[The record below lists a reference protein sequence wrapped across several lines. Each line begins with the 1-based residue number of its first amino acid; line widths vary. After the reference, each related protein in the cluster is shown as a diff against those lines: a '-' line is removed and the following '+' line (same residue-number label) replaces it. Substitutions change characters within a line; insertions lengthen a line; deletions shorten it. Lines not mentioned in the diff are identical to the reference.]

1 MTPFIVKNCTERIDL
16 GIRGENE
23 ARPIVF
29 DFAALGLK
37 DFGDGTA
44 VLLIK
49 RAPDETAYPA
59 AVTSQ
64 DGDTLTWLPT
74 ETDTYYKGYGKAE
87 LFWYP
92 TANENELAKSIVFTT
107 YLANDIGTPGTAP
120 EPFDDWLEELTELA
134 AAIAADAL
142 AAQRAQE
149 AAETAQGAAEY
160 AQGKAEDAQTAAE
173 TAQGLAEGAA
183 DRAEAAEGAILDLTA
198 TASVSNTTGTPAV
211 TVNVTEAGGHK
222 NMAFAFSGIKG
233 ETGAQGETGPQGPEG
248 PEGPEGP
255 AGQDGADG
263 ADGYSP
269 TATVTK
275 SGDTATI
282 TITDKN
288 GTTTATVKDGTTPT
302 VDAAL
307 SPTSENPVQN
317 KVVTVEK
324 ADIITDTAQGNIASF
339 PDGAAYPVLDLSV
352 GIDPV
357 QDLHGYAN
365 PWPAGGG
372 KNLIQNTAT
381 TDTVNNVTFTVNA
394 DGTVSLQGTAS
405 ANTAFII
412 GQINRDMSASYKAT
426 GCPSGGSSS
435 TYRLAVQFRT
445 SSSAVTT
452 ENDTGGGYSFSSTKE
467 PSATIIRLSI
477 VISSGTNTDGLVF
490 KPMLRIAGNGDDT
503 FAPYSN
509 ICPIQGW
516 TGAEVK
522 RTGVNIWDEQWEVG
536 TINSTTGLKN
546 DATNRIR
553 SKNKCPIKGG
563 EQYFA
568 VTPMA
573 NNAVGGIFFYDA
585 NDTYL
590 GAIYA
595 TPSYNNGLFTA
606 PSNAAYFMITL
617 PTSYGTTYNHD
628 VSVNH
633 PSTDQSYHA
642 YNGTTYPITWPTAGT
657 VYGGEL
663 DVTTGVL
670 TVDRAM
676 LDPSVVSWIKNQNYN
691 TVFACRPNG
700 FIQQQTTACITDRFV
715 YKTLSDMNNNYGY
728 RATDYLYVS
737 VPNVTTKEDL
747 ITWLTQNNAQILYK
761 ITPLTYQLTPTQ
773 VSTLLGENN
782 IWADTG
788 SVSVTY
794 RADTQ
799 RYIQKLTGSTEE
811 DMVAN
816 VNIAANKYFMV
827 GGNLYYS
834 TQSIASGE
842 TIKPGTNC
850 TATNMADA
858 LNALNV

>member
-134 AAIAADAL
+134 AEIAADAL

-149 AAETAQGAAEY
+149 AAETAQGLAEEAASNADGYMNEASRY
-160 AQGKAEDAQTAAE
+160 ADRAE
-173 TAQGLAEGAA
+173 TAEARAKNA
-183 DRAEAAEGAILDLTA
+183 RDRAEAAADAILDLTA
-198 TASVSNTTGTPAV
+198 EASVSNTSGTPAV

-324 ADIITDTAQGNIASF
+324 ADIITDTAQGSIASF
-339 PDGAAYPVLDLSV
+339 PDGSPYPVIDLSV

-372 KNLIQNTAT
+372 SNIW
-381 TDTVNNVTFTVNA
+381 DEVTEL
-394 DGTVSLQGTAS
+394 G
-405 ANTAFII
+405 
-412 GQINRDMSASYKAT
+412 
-426 GCPSGGSSS
+426 
-435 TYRLAVQFRT
+435 
-445 SSSAVTT
+445 
-452 ENDTGGGYSFSSTKE
+452 E
-467 PSATIIRLSI
+467 
-477 VISSGTNTDGLVF
+477 ISNTDGQNIANNNIIRTKNYVAVTPNAQYYF
-490 KPMLRIAGNGDDT
+490 AGNNGDYSYLQVRRYAADKSFLGTAAPTLNAVYTVPSDT
-503 FAPYSN
+503 YYIRWMFSPSYGTTYQNNIAVNYPSTVHTYAPYSN
-509 ICPIQGW
+509 ICPISGW
-516 TGAEVK
+516 TGANVQ
-522 RTGVNIWDEQWEVG
+522 RTGANQWDEQWEVG

-628 VSVNH
+628 ESVNH

-642 YNGTTYPITWPTAGT
+642 YNGTTYPISWPTAGT

-670 TVDRAM
+670 KAYPYYASYNGEALVGPWVSSMDKYVAGTTPTTGAQVVD
-676 LDPSVVSWIKNQNYN
+676 
-691 TVFACRPNG
+691 FG
-700 FIQQQTTACITDRFV
+700 
-715 YKTLSDMNNNYGY
+715 G
-728 RATDYLYVS
+728 
-737 VPNVTTKEDL
+737 
-747 ITWLTQNNAQILYK
+747 
-761 ITPLTYQLTPTQ
+761 TPTTYQLTPTQ

-782 IWADTG
+782 VWADTG
-788 SVSVTY
+788 AVSVTY

-811 DMVAN
+811 DMIAN
-816 VNIAANKYFMV
+816 ANIAANKYFMV

>member
-37 DFGDGTA
+37 DFGEGTA

-107 YLANDIGTPGTAP
+107 YLANDIGTPGPAP
-120 EPFDDWLEELTELA
+120 EPIEDWLEELTELA

-198 TASVSNTTGTPAV
+198 SASVSNTTGTPAV
-211 TVNVTEAGGHK
+211 TVTVTEAGGHK
-222 NMAFAFSGIKG
+222 NMAFAFSGVKG
-233 ETGAQGETGPQGPEG
+233 ETGAQGQTGPQGPEG

-255 AGQDGADG
+255 AGQDGQDG

-288 GTTTATVKDGTTPT
+288 GTTTATVTDGTTPT

-324 ADIITDTAQGNIASF
+324 ADIITDTASGAIASF
-339 PDGAAYPVLDLSV
+339 PDGSPYPVLDLSV

-357 QDLHGYAN
+357 QDLHGYSN

-372 KNLIQNTAT
+372 KNLFDKDAATENAYLDVNDGSVVSATGYAVSDYIPVYNGQPVYIPATSSVRRWFYNSSKVAT
-381 TDTVNNVTFTVNA
+381 TYLNTSNNQTFYPAEDGYIRVSIKVSYAPLDTY
-394 DGTVSLQGTAS
+394 QIEYGTA
-405 ANTAFII
+405 AT
-412 GQINRDMSASYKAT
+412 SY
-426 GCPSGGSSS
+426 
-435 TYRLAVQFRT
+435 
-445 SSSAVTT
+445 
-452 ENDTGGGYSFSSTKE
+452 
-467 PSATIIRLSI
+467 
-477 VISSGTNTDGLVF
+477 
-490 KPMLRIAGNGDDT
+490 
-503 FAPYSN
+503 APYSN

-516 TGAEVK
+516 TGAVVARTNYQLLDESTATAGAIDQATGQDKTGSGVK
-522 RTGVNIWDEQWEVG
+522 RSGYM
-536 TINSTTGLKN
+536 
-546 DATNRIR
+546 
-553 SKNKCPIKGG
+553 PIKPIGL
-563 EQYFA
+563 YLTA
-568 VTPMA
+568 VEAVRFFWYKADDTYISTQVLYINQHTITPPA
-573 NNAVGGIFFYDA
+573 ETAKFRIQASNAVWDSPI
-585 NDTYL
+585 
-590 GAIYA
+590 
-595 TPSYNNGLFTA
+595 
-606 PSNAAYFMITL
+606 MIN
-617 PTSYGTTYNHD
+617 YGSSAKPHE
-628 VSVNH
+628 
-633 PSTDQSYHA
+633 A
-642 YNGTTYPITWPTAGT
+642 YNGTTIPISWQTEAGT

-670 TVDRAM
+670 KVDRAM
-676 LDPSVVSWIKNQNYN
+676 LTLDSNIPTGQ
-691 TVFACRPNG
+691 NG
-700 FIQQQTTACITDRFV
+700 FRGITSLTEGVRAEYYPYREIGSKGRTFISDKFTNRDTSTGTPYSIWGTANDPRLYITLPSDYSTEADFLAYFTSNPTQVV
-715 YKTLSDMNNNYGY
+715 YKL
-728 RATDYLYVS
+728 AT
-737 VPNVTTKEDL
+737 P
-747 ITWLTQNNAQILYK
+747 Q
-761 ITPLTYQLTPTQ
+761 TYQLTPTQ

-782 IWADTG
+782 VWADCG

-811 DMVAN
+811 DMIAN
-816 VNIAANKYFMV
+816 VNIAANKYFLI
-827 GGNLYYS
+827 GGNLYLS
-834 TQSIASGE
+834 TSAIAVGE

-858 LNALNV
+858 LNALNA